1 MEVLTVEEA
10 AVLLKLNPETVY
22 RKARK
27 GEIPAVKVGRSWRF
41 PKEPLEE
48 WLREEANKRVGR
60 QQKQKQKQKQR
71 AKETPTPRF
80 KSYKMGE
87 IKGSLSRRE
96 IYSDR

>member
-10 AVLLKLNPETVY
+10 AALLKLNPETIY

-48 WLREEANKRVGR
+48 WLREEANKRVRR
-60 QQKQKQKQKQR
+60 QIQT
-71 AKETPTPRF
+71 KETPVKF

>member
-10 AVLLKLNPETVY
+10 AALLKLNPETVY
-22 RKARK
+22 RKARR

-60 QQKQKQKQKQR
+60 QQTT
-71 AKETPTPRF
+71 KETPRF

-96 IYSDR
+96 IYSER